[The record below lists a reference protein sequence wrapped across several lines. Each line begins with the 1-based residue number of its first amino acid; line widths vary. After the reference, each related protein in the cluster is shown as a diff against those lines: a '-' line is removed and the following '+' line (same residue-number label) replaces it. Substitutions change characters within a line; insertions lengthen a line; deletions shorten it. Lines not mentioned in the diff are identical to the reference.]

1 GRGGEQGVPAGADP
15 EAGAGAGA
23 ALADRAGRGVAPGGG
38 RDHPSHALARSQGI
52 GAGED
57 AFGIRR
63 SRRERARRG
72 GGGAGGARGRAH
84 RAGVCARSAA
94 GAEPAGG
101 QNRAWRRTHGGGGV
115 RRRGLERG
123 GGVAGGGRHVA
134 AGMRGA
140 AAAARD
146 RAAAAR
152 VAGELETR
160 DRGQGTT
167 VKMNLLNPTLQAAR
181 PANGVTR
188 IAPRLPR
195 LSSGDLINLSDLN
208 RKEFLALLDL
218 AADIKVHPG
227 RYRDLLSGC
236 GLAMIFEKPSLRTRV
251 TFDVA
256 MQEMGGHAV
265 FLDFTESPLGE
276 REDIVDV
283 ARNLELWMD
292 AIVARTF
299 GHESIELLASSSA
312 VPVINGLS
320 DHSHPCQA
328 MADFLTLREA
338 FEDFPAIKLAY
349 VGDGNN
355 TLHSLLEAAAL
366 AGITMAAATPAG
378 YEPDAT
384 VVARVHALAR
394 RSG

>member
-1 GRGGEQGVPAGADP
+1 
-15 EAGAGAGA
+15 
-23 ALADRAGRGVAPGGG
+23 
-38 RDHPSHALARSQGI
+38 
-52 GAGED
+52 
-57 AFGIRR
+57 
-63 SRRERARRG
+63 
-72 GGGAGGARGRAH
+72 
-84 RAGVCARSAA
+84 
-94 GAEPAGG
+94 
-101 QNRAWRRTHGGGGV
+101 
-115 RRRGLERG
+115 
-123 GGVAGGGRHVA
+123 
-134 AGMRGA
+134 M
-140 AAAARD
+140 
-146 RAAAAR
+146 
-152 VAGELETR
+152 
-160 DRGQGTT
+160 TT
-167 VKMNLLNPTLQAAR
+167 VKTGSHKLYAVP
-181 PANGVTR
+181 
-188 IAPRLPR
+188 APRLPR
-195 LSSGDLINLSDLN
+195 LAAHDLINLSDLT

-236 GLAMIFEKPSLRTRV
+236 GLAMLFEKPSLRTRV

-299 GHESIELLASSSA
+299 GHESIEILAKAST

-338 FEDFPAIKLAY
+338 FDEFPSIKLAY
-349 VGDGNN
+349 IGDGNN

-366 AGITMAAATPAG
+366 AGMHIAVATPKG
-378 YEPDAT
+378 YEPDAA
-384 VVARVHALAR
+384 VVERAQKLAR
-394 RSG
+394 KSGARLEIGNAIPAALRGAHAVYTDTWSSMGQEAEQTQRARDFAGFQVNEALMKRARAGARFLHCLPAHRGQEVSVGVIDSPASLVYQQAENRLHAQKAILAALILGNVKERN

>member
-1 GRGGEQGVPAGADP
+1 AGGGAAPHRHRDHPGHAVARP
-15 EAGAGAGA
+15 EGAGAGQDA
-23 ALADRAGRGVAPGGG
+23 AGLCRA
-38 RDHPSHALARSQGI
+38 
-52 GAGED
+52 
-57 AFGIRR
+57 
-63 SRRERARRG
+63 
-72 GGGAGGARGRAH
+72 GGGAGGRGAGAGVGAGAH
-84 RAGVCARSAA
+84 RARVRARPAS

-101 QNRAWRRTHGGGGV
+101 AHRPGGGAHGGGGGGCG
-115 RRRGLERG
+115 GLVRG
-123 GGVAGGGRHVA
+123 GGLAGGRRYGA
-134 AGMRGA
+134 AGVREPAPTLPGGA
-140 AAAARD
+140 PAAGPVERIT
-146 RAAAAR
+146 AR
-152 VAGELETR
+152 VKT
-160 DRGQGTT
+160 
-167 VKMNLLNPTLQAAR
+167 NLLNPTLGNGGGR
-181 PANGVTR
+181 PYGGA
-188 IAPRLPR
+188 APRLPR
-195 LSSGDLINLSDLN
+195 LATGDLINLSDLS

-218 AADIKVHPG
+218 AADLKVHPG

-299 GHESIELLASSSA
+299 EHESIELLAQASA

-320 DHSHPCQA
+320 DFSHPCQA
-328 MADFLTLREA
+328 LADFLTLREE
-338 FEDFPAIKLAY
+338 FEDFDGLKLAY

-366 AGITMAAATPAG
+366 AGIGMGVATPAG
-378 YEPDAT
+378 YEPDAAL
-384 VVARVHALAR
+384 VARVQQIAK
-394 RSG
+394 RSGAQIEIGNRTAAAVKGASAVYTDTWASMGQEA

>member
-1 GRGGEQGVPAGADP
+1 
-15 EAGAGAGA
+15 
-23 ALADRAGRGVAPGGG
+23 
-38 RDHPSHALARSQGI
+38 
-52 GAGED
+52 
-57 AFGIRR
+57 
-63 SRRERARRG
+63 
-72 GGGAGGARGRAH
+72 
-84 RAGVCARSAA
+84 
-94 GAEPAGG
+94 
-101 QNRAWRRTHGGGGV
+101 
-115 RRRGLERG
+115 
-123 GGVAGGGRHVA
+123 
-134 AGMRGA
+134 
-140 AAAARD
+140 
-146 RAAAAR
+146 
-152 VAGELETR
+152 
-160 DRGQGTT
+160 
-167 VKMNLLNPTLQAAR
+167 MNLLNPTLQAAR

-188 IAPRLPR
+188 VAPRLPR
-195 LSSGDLINLSDLN
+195 LSSGDLINLSDLS

-394 RSG
+394 RSGAKIEIGTALGPALRGAHAVYTDTWASMGQEAEQTQRARDFANYQVNEALMKRARPGVRFLHCLPAHRGQEVTAGVIDSPVSLVYQQAENRLHAQKAILAALILGGSKERANHSA

>member
-1 GRGGEQGVPAGADP
+1 
-15 EAGAGAGA
+15 
-23 ALADRAGRGVAPGGG
+23 
-38 RDHPSHALARSQGI
+38 
-52 GAGED
+52 
-57 AFGIRR
+57 
-63 SRRERARRG
+63 
-72 GGGAGGARGRAH
+72 
-84 RAGVCARSAA
+84 
-94 GAEPAGG
+94 
-101 QNRAWRRTHGGGGV
+101 
-115 RRRGLERG
+115 
-123 GGVAGGGRHVA
+123 
-134 AGMRGA
+134 M
-140 AAAARD
+140 
-146 RAAAAR
+146 
-152 VAGELETR
+152 
-160 DRGQGTT
+160 
-167 VKMNLLNPTLQAAR
+167 KMNLLNPTLQAAQ
-181 PANGVTR
+181 PAAFARV
-188 IAPRLPR
+188 APRLPR
-195 LSSGDLINLSDLN
+195 LASGDLINLSDLS

-338 FEDFPAIKLAY
+338 FEDFPQIKLAY

-355 TLHSLLEAAAL
+355 TLHSLMEAAAL
-366 AGITMAAATPAG
+366 AGITMGVATPSG
-378 YEPDAT
+378 YEPEAA
-384 VVARVHALAR
+384 VVARVQALAR
-394 RSG
+394 RSGAKIEIGTSLGSALRGAHAVYTDTWASMGQEAEQTQRARDFANYQVNEALMKRARPGARFLHCLPAHRGQEVTAGVIDSPASLVYQQAENRLHAQKAILAALILGGSKERANSNA

>member
-1 GRGGEQGVPAGADP
+1 MK
-15 EAGAGAGA
+15 
-23 ALADRAGRGVAPGGG
+23 
-38 RDHPSHALARSQGI
+38 
-52 GAGED
+52 
-57 AFGIRR
+57 
-63 SRRERARRG
+63 
-72 GGGAGGARGRAH
+72 
-84 RAGVCARSAA
+84 
-94 GAEPAGG
+94 
-101 QNRAWRRTHGGGGV
+101 T
-115 RRRGLERG
+115 
-123 GGVAGGGRHVA
+123 
-134 AGMRGA
+134 
-140 AAAARD
+140 
-146 RAAAAR
+146 
-152 VAGELETR
+152 
-160 DRGQGTT
+160 
-167 VKMNLLNPTLQAAR
+167 NLLNPRLG
-181 PANGVTR
+181 PS
-188 IAPRLPR
+188 IPPPYSIPAPRMPR
-195 LSSGDLINLSDLN
+195 LAVADLIDLAALS

-276 REDIVDV
+276 REDILDV

-299 GHESIELLASSSA
+299 GHESIELLAGASA

-338 FEDFPAIKLAY
+338 FEDFPGIKLAY

-355 TLHSLLEAAAL
+355 TCHSLLEAAAL
-366 AGITMAAATPAG
+366 AGVHMAVATPAG
-378 YEPDAT
+378 YEPEAAL
-384 VVARVHALAR
+384 VERARQSAR
-394 RSG
+394 RSGAKIEIGNALGAALRGAHAVYTDTWASMGQEAEQTQRARDFAGYQVNEALMARARPGARFLHCLPAHRGLEVTAGVIDSGISLVYQQAENRLHVQKAILAALILGNAKERRRQVS